1 MSFANPKVEF
11 SSGETALSN
20 DGGECCRTQKV
31 LCVETTFLDYG
42 SIEAKKKV
50 TAQLVRQER
59 SSIAQCF
66 GYRTAEWSILG
77 LVIAKLWN
85 REPKAKPP
93 QDETPTQKKT
103 KTSRSS

>member
-1 MSFANPKVEF
+1 MTAENVAEHKV
-11 SSGETALSN
+11 
-20 DGGECCRTQKV
+20 V
-31 LCVETTFLDYG
+31 LCVGDTTFLDYG

-50 TAQLVRQER
+50 TLVVRRGSLVLHSALAIEPQNGQ
-59 SSIAQCF
+59 S
-66 GYRTAEWSILG
+66 LG
-77 LVIAKLWN
+77 LLSQKLWN